1 MCACLCVCL
10 DCRNRFI
17 LLYLESARRTQK
29 CDSVV
34 LKDVTLTSTAT
45 ETATAT
51 LPRRHVFI
59 TVSAAIRVA
68 DHTHIYARVRTVVL
82 ECEAYSQ
89 FVGFSAFHYFET
101 VVHDGIR
108 SL

>member
-1 MCACLCVCL
+1 MRACVCVS
-10 DCRNRFI
+10 I
-17 LLYLESARRTQK
+17 VVI
-29 CDSVV
+29 DSFFCIWSLRVV
-34 LKDVTLTSTAT
+34 LKNVTATQTLTSTA
-45 ETATAT
+45 TATAT

-59 TVSAAIRVA
+59 TVSAAIRQA
-68 DHTHIYARVRTVVL
+68 DHTHIYTRVRTVVL